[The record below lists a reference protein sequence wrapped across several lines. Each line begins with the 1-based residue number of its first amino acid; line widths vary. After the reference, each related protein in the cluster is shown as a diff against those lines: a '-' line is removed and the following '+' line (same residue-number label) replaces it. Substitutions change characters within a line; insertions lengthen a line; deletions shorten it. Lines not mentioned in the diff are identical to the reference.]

1 MEKKFIYTTS
11 QAVANDLRNKGFIQV
26 SQNDNGWTFINDSK
40 KSANFVK
47 NENLIFT
54 NKLYG

>member
-11 QAVANDLRNKGFIQV
+11 QAVADDLRNKGFIQV

-40 KSANFVK
+40 KSAKFIK

>member
-1 MEKKFIYTTS
+1 MDKKFIYTTS
-11 QAVANDLRNKGFIQV
+11 QAMADELRKKGFIQV
-26 SQNDNGWTFINDSK
+26 SQNTEGWTFINESK

-54 NKLYG
+54 NKLYC